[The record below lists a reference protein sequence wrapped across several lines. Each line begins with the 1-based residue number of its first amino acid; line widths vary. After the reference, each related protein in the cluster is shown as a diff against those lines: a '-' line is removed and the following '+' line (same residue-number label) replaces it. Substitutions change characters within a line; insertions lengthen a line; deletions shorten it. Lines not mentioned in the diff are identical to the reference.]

1 MKLLTLNFLTC
12 AIKTCKP
19 LPSAF
24 PLHVQDAE
32 LEAVELDFNPLFLR
46 NVLSR
51 IEWPA
56 MRTVLSEV
64 GLKLPDGIPGA
75 EEDAAATTDAGVG
88 SAAPMEGVEAGSVAA
103 EGGSMQGLQKVEIP
117 DVKHEEEIASDATLK
132 KLHELLMET
141 QITTG
146 KLVCGNCGH
155 EYAVR
160 EGIPNFLLPPHLV

>member
-24 PLHVQDAE
+24 PLHVRDAE

-64 GLKLPDGIPGA
+64 GLKLPKGIHGS
-75 EEDAAATTDAGVG
+75 EEDATTMHTGAEGVA
-88 SAAPMEGVEAGSVAA
+88 SMEGVEI
-103 EGGSMQGLQKVEIP
+103 EGVVGDEGTMQGLQKVDISE
-117 DVKHEEEIASDATLK
+117 VAHEEEAVSEATLK

-141 QITTG
+141 QIMTG

-155 EYAVR
+155 EYAIR